1 MLIPIL
7 EDYLKQKEE
16 LILNYAENKKLSFS
30 HVIDITTSLYEGA
43 MFNRIKSLL
52 GNDGSK
58 MGRTNT
64 WLKD

>member
-1 MLIPIL
+1 MMEVRRDSNCL
-7 EDYLKQKEE
+7 D
-16 LILNYAENKKLSFS
+16 AENKKLSFS

-52 GNDGSK
+52 GNDDSK